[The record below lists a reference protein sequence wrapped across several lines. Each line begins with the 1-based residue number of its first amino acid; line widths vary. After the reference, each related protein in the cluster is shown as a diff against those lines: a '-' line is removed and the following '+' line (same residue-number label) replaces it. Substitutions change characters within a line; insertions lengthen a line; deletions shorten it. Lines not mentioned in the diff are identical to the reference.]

1 MNKLLTAALLI
12 TVLAS
17 SPTSAAE
24 LTCPTSPPFHDWKG
38 FQLETSQIRPL
49 KDGELPKSLGAVEA
63 VSIFDG
69 SPTEMADL
77 VPDNPEAFG
86 KAPQVWSLPTDT
98 KRSVW
103 VVCRYKKSTVSFGK
117 ELPLGVRT
125 CSVEGGPGKVFKI
138 WCQ

>member
-1 MNKLLTAALLI
+1 MDKIVAAILMMI
-12 TVLAS
+12 AFAAS
-17 SPTSAAE
+17 PASAAE
-24 LTCPTSPPFHDWKG
+24 LTCPTAPPFHEWKG
-38 FQLETSQIRPL
+38 FRLETSEIRLL
-49 KDGELPKSLGAVEA
+49 KDSELPKSFGAVEG

-86 KAPQVWSLPTDT
+86 KAPQVWTLPTDT

-103 VVCRYKKSTVSFGK
+103 VVCRYKKSTVALGK

-125 CSVEGGPGKVFKI
+125 CSVDGGAGKVFKI
-138 WCQ
+138 RCQ

>member
-1 MNKLLTAALLI
+1 MNNLLVAALLLI
-12 TVLAS
+12 ALSA

-24 LTCPTSPPFHDWKG
+24 LACPKAPPFHDWKG
-38 FQLETSQIRPL
+38 FRVETSQIRAL
-49 KDGELPKSLGAVEA
+49 KDAELPKSLGAVEA
-63 VSIFDG
+63 VSVFDG

-86 KAPQVWSLPTDT
+86 KAPLVWTLPTDT

-103 VVCRYKKSTVSFGK
+103 VVCRYKKSTAAFGK
-117 ELPLGVRT
+117 ELPPGVRT

-138 WCQ
+138 RCQ